1 MDKELKERIELIK
14 SKPIPEDVKQHSIG
28 LMKKDDREKKRFLR
42 MSKEEKLKH
51 LYSRY
56 LDLAVDFAKMLP
68 LKKTTETLTKEL
80 KTRLK
85 FELTMA
91 LKEANVLPLEG

>member
-1 MDKELKERIELIK
+1 MDKELKERNELIK

-28 LMKKDDREKKRFLR
+28 LMKKDAREKKRFLR

-56 LDLAVDFAKMLP
+56 LDLAVDFAKMLG
-68 LKKTTETLTKEL
+68 LKKTETLTKEL

-91 LKEANVLPLEG
+91 LKKANVLPLEG